1 MVADRAER
9 TYRNR
14 YRMGVYFAD
23 FCLYG
28 VLRPGHTEPEKK
40 TMKPRLLARSVLIM
54 LLMFSLA
61 RTQAQEPS
69 ALKAFP
75 NTMAGFIKACLDLNG
90 LKTQFIHKLAKDQIL
105 DVLHGVHS
113 DLESLRSEKLRLK
126 KRIQQHEIQ
135 QSEINGE
142 ITNIEVTVRQ
152 LESKLVRFG
161 NEIEVV
167 SSPEASRFRSD
178 ADDYLNSKMDDL
190 EHLRQFN
197 NPQNQQD
204 TVQALNRIDASLTE
218 LEQASKATECII
230 KLVQDNKRCKDSTF
244 KP

>member
-1 MVADRAER
+1 
-9 TYRNR
+9 
-14 YRMGVYFAD
+14 
-23 FCLYG
+23 
-28 VLRPGHTEPEKK
+28 
-40 TMKPRLLARSVLIM
+40 
-54 LLMFSLA
+54 
-61 RTQAQEPS
+61 
-69 ALKAFP
+69 LKAFP

-190 EHLRQFN
+190 EHLRQFS

-204 TVQALNRIDASLTE
+204 TVQALNRIDASLAE
-218 LEQASKATECII
+218 LEQASRATECMI
-230 KLVQDNKRCKDSTF
+230 KLVQNNQRCKDSAF
-244 KP
+244 KPN